1 MALQLLKN
9 YNSHHAW
16 TGWDD
21 GSCNLATAAEP
32 HRLCKTAV
40 PIQECCTTC
49 GPPAADPPIAVS
61 AADPPITVHHPLSY
75 RAPITMKDAGL
86 TVLSLLY
93 FIVKTYD
100 SVPDSPA
107 ESTVTMERCQSR
119 KGFLL

>member
-1 MALQLLKN
+1 MALQLLQN

-49 GPPAADPPIAVS
+49 GPPAADFPYNSVS
-61 AADPPITVHHPLSY
+61 NALDGSEDDILYEQNEDSDTSDSEELS
-75 RAPITMKDAGL
+75 
-86 TVLSLLY
+86 
-93 FIVKTYD
+93 FINVGSSD
-100 SVPDSPA
+100 
-107 ESTVTMERCQSR
+107 EEFL
-119 KGFLL
+119 GFLDD